1 MKSVDHTEWLDS
13 IDKLKGDSAVRDIQ
27 KLPDNGHLYAAHVI
41 NDLWRET
48 RNGNAVV
55 VTDVGQ
61 HQMWEA
67 QYFKHEKPR
76 SLITSGGLGTM
87 GFALPAAIGAKVA
100 RPDAEVWVIV
110 GDGGFQM
117 TMSELAT
124 IQQEKLKINIAIIN
138 NGFLG
143 MVRQWQEFFY
153 ERNYEATPLLN
164 PNFVKLAE
172 AYGIRSMAVTE
183 RSQVLPAVRAAREH
197 DGAGADR
204 LQSRAGRHRLSDGR
218 GRGVV
223 ERHDPAAQSHRRNRG
238 GRIKVKMLNIFVVYV
253 ENKPGVLTRVASL
266 FRRRA
271 FNIDSLTVG
280 RTEKP
285 EVSRMT
291 ITVDT
296 NPDQAK
302 RIEAN
307 LYNLVNVLLVEN
319 ITHEPA
325 IARDLAMIKVAA
337 THEARS
343 HVLELASVFRA
354 RVVDVAPESL
364 TIEITGGEDKIDG
377 LLEVLRPYGVVEMV
391 RTGIV
396 AMRRGTTSATVNP
409 AKTKADAEVAAR

>member
-1 MKSVDHTEWLDS
+1 
-13 IDKLKGDSAVRDIQ
+13 
-27 KLPDNGHLYAAHVI
+27 
-41 NDLWRET
+41 
-48 RNGNAVV
+48 
-55 VTDVGQ
+55 
-61 HQMWEA
+61 
-67 QYFKHEKPR
+67 
-76 SLITSGGLGTM
+76 
-87 GFALPAAIGAKVA
+87 
-100 RPDAEVWVIV
+100 
-110 GDGGFQM
+110 
-117 TMSELAT
+117 
-124 IQQEKLKINIAIIN
+124 
-138 NGFLG
+138 
-143 MVRQWQEFFY
+143 
-153 ERNYEATPLLN
+153 
-164 PNFVKLAE
+164 
-172 AYGIRSMAVTE
+172 
-183 RSQVLPAVRAAREH
+183 
-197 DGAGADR
+197 
-204 LQSRAGRHRLSDGR
+204 
-218 GRGVV
+218 
-223 ERHDPAAQSHRRNRG
+223 
-238 GRIKVKMLNIFVVYV
+238 MLNIFVVYV

-354 RVVDVAPESL
+354 RVVEVAPASL
-364 TIEITGGEDKIDG
+364 TIEITGAEDKIDG
-377 LLEVLRPYGVVEMV
+377 LLEVLRPYGVLEMV

-396 AMRRGTTSATVNP
+396 AMRRGSKSSIGTAAASTLAQI
-409 AKTKADAEVAAR
+409 AADDDVSYSV